1 MGGKQRL
8 LPALASSFGQKRA
21 WLLAVWS
28 LAVWFLVS
36 PALLP
41 LAKAA
46 EPLTLAELAA
56 RPQGQILFMRHAL
69 APGGGDPPDFALR
82 NCASQRN
89 LDATGRAQAAAIG
102 GALAAARIQPD
113 LIASSQWCRCLE
125 TARLLGL
132 GEVMELD
139 GLNSFYQNIV
149 PKQETLAKLR
159 AYIGQLPEDQLVVM
173 VTHFV
178 TIQAMTGLA
187 VGSGGMVAYDRK
199 TGQARPLLLD
209 RAK

>member
-1 MGGKQRL
+1 VGGKKRL

-21 WLLAVWS
+21 WLLAVW
-28 LAVWFLVS
+28 FLVS
-36 PALLP
+36 PALLT

-46 EPLTLAELAA
+46 EPLTLAEFAA

-102 GALAAARIQPD
+102 KALAAAGIQPD

-132 GEVMELD
+132 GPVMELD
-139 GLNSFYQNIV
+139 GLNSFFQNIV
-149 PKQETLAKLR
+149 PRKETLAKLR
-159 AYIGQLPEDQLVVM
+159 AQIDQLPEGQLALM

-178 TIQAMTGLA
+178 TIQAITGLA
-187 VGSGGMVAYDRK
+187 VGSGEMVVYDRK
-199 TGQARPLLLD
+199 TGAARRLLVG
-209 RAK
+209 AGQ